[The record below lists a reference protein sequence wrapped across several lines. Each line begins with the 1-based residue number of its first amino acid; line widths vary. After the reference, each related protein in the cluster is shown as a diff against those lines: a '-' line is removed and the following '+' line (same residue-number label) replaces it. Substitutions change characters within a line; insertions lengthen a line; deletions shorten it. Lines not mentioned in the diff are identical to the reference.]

1 VSDRERAAD
10 AGASLR
16 RGLLA
21 IASLGVVGIW
31 LELAVARH
39 WKTTVQFVPWLAG
52 AVVALGV
59 LLVARKPTYP
69 RLVAARILGVACAGS
84 GIFGVIQH
92 VKSNYDSGELDAIYG
107 PKWATMST
115 ASRLWHA
122 AIESVGPSPSFAPGA
137 LALIAA
143 CLLLATV
150 RHPAA
155 QQARVQ

>member
-1 VSDRERAAD
+1 MSDRHRAAD

-21 IASLGVVGIW
+21 ITSLGIAGIW

-39 WKTTVQFVPWLAG
+39 WTSPVQFIPWVSG
-52 AVVALGV
+52 AVAAVGV
-59 LLVARKPTYP
+59 LLVALRPNP
-69 RLVAARILGVACAGS
+69 LRLNIARFLAAACVAS
-84 GIFGVIQH
+84 GAFGVIQH

-107 PKWATMST
+107 PKWATMTT
-115 ASRLWHA
+115 ASRIWHA
-122 AIESVGPSPSFAPGA
+122 LIESVGPSPSFAPGA

-150 RHPAA
+150 RHPAGQRA
-155 QQARVQ
+155 SVQ